1 MIQHRRKRRARLGE
15 SALPS
20 LPMAPMIDIVF
31 QLISFFLFA
40 LNFQANNPLVD
51 PPIWKKDAQRITPDR
66 EFQVEIDREGRLVD
80 EQGRTQP
87 LDEQA
92 GERLQR
98 LFQSRPADALV
109 VIRADRR
116 TPYVHIGRV
125 LRWCQE
131 QQIQQISL
139 RLRKPE

>member
-1 MIQHRRKRRARLGE
+1 MIPQRRKRRLRLGE

-40 LNFQANNPLVD
+40 LNFQVSNPLVE
-51 PPIWKKDAQRITPDR
+51 PPLWKKAAPASTPEK

-80 EQGRTQP
+80 EQGHSYP
-87 LDEQA
+87 LDERISEHLQQIFQA
-92 GERLQR
+92 
-98 LFQSRPADALV
+98 RPPEALV
-109 VIRADRR
+109 VLRADRR
-116 TPYVHIGRV
+116 TPYAHIGQV
-125 LRWCQE
+125 LRWCQQ
-131 QQIQQISL
+131 QQISQVSL